1 MKTWKLVSGILSLV
15 FSAIVLYQSWAAS
28 ILDQLANVFLDVSSN
43 SGAAGVI
50 VAALMIAG
58 GIVSIITRRGQR
70 AGDISLV
77 ILYGLAALVGYT
89 SFGIYK
95 DLVIWST
102 WCLICAILAVVS
114 LVKIKNSYTRQ
125 PVQVQPTFHLKSED
139 LVTADGMMEYCRY
152 FNTFNG
158 ASEEDSRRLFEK
170 ASQVVT
176 PDPQVTM
183 AFMAR
188 TSDGES
194 CACVLANSK
203 FISASDHD
211 LNIYPI
217 TSITTVSSQNDTLVI
232 QHDGGELQLIVGQ
245 QMAAGLAAG
254 LEKSLAECR
263 AELNESSYGKENS
276 GNAEAGGPVK
286 KSTLWK
292 HRWAGALAVILIV
305 MVVIAVFPK
314 NQDSDETE
322 DLPQGQDQTSAS
334 GVADSSATVGEQNAL
349 SQANSYLSVSSF
361 SASGLIE
368 QLEFEGYTTEEAE
381 YAIANCG
388 ADWNEQAL
396 GKARSYL
403 DMSGFSYSGLHEQL
417 TFEGFLPTEVQ
428 YAVDNCGADWN
439 QEAAEAAA
447 SYMDITSFSRER
459 LIDQL
464 LFVGFTQDQ
473 AEYGAEQVGY

>member
-43 SGAAGVI
+43 SGTVGAV

-58 GIVSIITRRGQR
+58 GIVSIVTRRGHR
-70 AGDISLV
+70 AGDIALV

-102 WCLICAILAVVS
+102 WCLICAILAVAS
-114 LVKIKNSYTRQ
+114 LVKMKNSYTRQ

-139 LVTADGMMEYCRY
+139 LVTANGMMEYCRY

-170 ASQVVT
+170 ASQAVAL
-176 PDPQVTM
+176 DPQVTM

-188 TSDGES
+188 TSGGES

-263 AELNESSYGKENS
+263 AELNENSYGKENS
-276 GNAEAGGPVK
+276 GNAEAGEPVK

-292 HRWAGALAVILIV
+292 HRGAGVLAVILIV
-305 MVVIAVFPK
+305 IVVVAVFPK
-314 NQDSDETE
+314 NQDSNETE
-322 DLPQGQDQTSAS
+322 DLPQGQDQASAS

-388 ADWNEQAL
+388 ADWNDQAL
-396 GKARSYL
+396 SQAQSYL
-403 DMSGFSYSGLHEQL
+403 ELSGFSYGGLYDQL
-417 TFEGFLPTEVQ
+417 TYAGFLPTEAQ
-428 YAVDNCGADWN
+428 YAIDNCGADWN
-439 QEAAEAAA
+439 QEAAEAAT
-447 SYMDITSFSRER
+447 SYIDISSFSREG

-464 LFVGFTQDQ
+464 LYMGFTQEQ